1 MMMTW
6 IYRGIALLF
15 LIFTA
20 IDMYKDCLLYTSHG
34 EIGGHDDAARRQVR
48 KFREDQAE
56 DNPQKQDV
64 IHR

>member
-20 IDMYKDCLLYTSHG
+20 IDMYKEAPSMKISGCMIMVPRLLRVLM
-34 EIGGHDDAARRQVR
+34 I
-48 KFREDQAE
+48 K
-56 DNPQKQDV
+56 
-64 IHR
+64 

>member
-20 IDMYKDCLLYTSHG
+20 IDMYKEDAPSMKISGCMIMVPLLLRVLM
-34 EIGGHDDAARRQVR
+34 I
-48 KFREDQAE
+48 K
-56 DNPQKQDV
+56 
-64 IHR
+64 